1 MAEFIV
7 NPRRA
12 PRAPARCRAAVLSA
26 QGRFEVDTE
35 DIGSMGCQIVL
46 PRLVRKGEPIRLV
59 VTNPKLDEPLD
70 VTGRI
75 AWASAQAPWRIGIAF
90 GDDSL
95 ADSALWFDRLISVYP
110 GLGGYR
116 RVPERIR
123 TDTMVYLGPPPRFL
137 LDFTAEEATLLR
149 GIASGARVDELRARL
164 RDSWPAAQRALF
176 SLIARQAVTLQRGQA
191 VHPDSWKKILHD
203 VEASLAVESL
213 GKTGPEVGAPSAP
226 LPRAPEPPTS
236 RAPAVP
242 TVAAASQA
250 APQASATPPPLARP
264 GATPL
269 PTRSGLSLASGWAG
283 GEAHDPTRVVHLQ
296 QDDATR
302 LEIATSAGSDA
313 PASRNAPVA
322 WTVGPEHTGA
332 GVGWR
337 KATHRSADA
346 QAAYERALVEIRASN
361 ISGALS
367 FLRLALSLAPGD
379 PEIAQE
385 LGKLA
390 FKDRVPGSR

>member
-46 PRLVRKGEPIRLV
+46 PRLVRKGEPIRLA
-59 VTNPKLDEPLD
+59 VTNPKLDGSLD

-90 GDDSL
+90 DDDSL
-95 ADSALWFDRLISVYP
+95 ADSARWFDRLISVYP

-137 LDFTAEEATLLR
+137 LDFTAEEALLLR
-149 GIASGARVDELRARL
+149 GIASGARVDELMARL
-164 RDSWPAAQRALF
+164 RDGWPAAQRALF
-176 SLIARQAVTLQRGQA
+176 SLIARQVVTLQRGQA

-203 VEASLAVESL
+203 IEASLAVESL
-213 GKTGPEVGAPSAP
+213 GKTGPEVLAPSAP
-226 LPRAPEPPTS
+226 LPRAPEALAPG
-236 RAPAVP
+236 APAAS
-242 TVAAASQA
+242 VAAVSHA
-250 APQASATPPPLARP
+250 ATQASATPPPRARP

-296 QDDATR
+296 QDDATP

-346 QAAYERALVEIRASN
+346 QAAYERALVELRESN

-390 FKDRVPGSR
+390 FKDRAPGSR